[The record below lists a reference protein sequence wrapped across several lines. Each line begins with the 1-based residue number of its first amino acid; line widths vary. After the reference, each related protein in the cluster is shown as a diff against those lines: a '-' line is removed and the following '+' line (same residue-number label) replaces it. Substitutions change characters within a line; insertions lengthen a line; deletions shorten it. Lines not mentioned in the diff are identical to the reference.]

1 MAKGT
6 FTIELD
12 PSSVKGLTALAN
24 NVAIYPNRI
33 NRARIR
39 ATNRVWK
46 FAEKLFRYSIW
57 S

>member
-24 NVAIYPNRI
+24 NVAIYPN
-33 NRARIR
+33 
-39 ATNRVWK
+39 
-46 FAEKLFRYSIW
+46 
-57 S
+57 